1 MRISF
6 SSQQYVRPV
15 SLRHSS
21 NSSFIKN
28 SNDNNGRTEKNNT
41 MNKSSMAVSLGQKSK
56 KNNMLENLIE
66 RKVNLMDRKNDIIEK
81 ALENGESPSATKEKL
96 HDINKQINEIN
107 EQISKIQCE
116 EQRKSLGTEDVSK
129 KKEKLKE
136 KSNKLSAKESNGD
149 NSEEKMTS
157 VLSLSNNLSQAKAL
171 SSQRTSMSGEVRVLE
186 NEIKL
191 DESRGIET
199 IEKRKSVAK
208 IKENIENITE
218 KINDKLTDTNNKF
231 ENSVGSNRLNNITYK
246 SEESKNTS
254 NNDNT
259 QNDDKLLIKQQQT
272 AQNIKHYSENINDK
286 DKYEGEK
293 IDAIA

>member
-15 SLRHSS
+15 NLHHSS
-21 NSSFIKN
+21 NNSFIKN

-41 MNKSSMAVSLGQKSK
+41 MNKSSMAVSLGRKSK
-56 KNNMLENLIE
+56 KNNMFENLIE
-66 RKVNLMDRKNDIIEK
+66 QKVNLMDRKNDIIEK
-81 ALENGESPSATKEKL
+81 ALENGESPSAIKEKL
-96 HDINKQINEIN
+96 DNIDKQIEEIN

-116 EQRKSLGTEDVSK
+116 EQRKSLGTEDASK

-136 KSNKLSAKESNGD
+136 KSNKLSAEESNGD
-149 NSEEKMTS
+149 NSKEKITS

-186 NEIKL
+186 SEIKL

-231 ENSVGSNRLNNITYK
+231 ENSVGSNRLNNVIYK

-259 QNDDKLLIKQQQT
+259 QKDDKLLIKQQQT
-272 AQNIKHYSENINDK
+272 AENIKHYSENINEK

>member
-6 SSQQYVRPV
+6 SSQQYMRPV
-15 SLRHSS
+15 SLCHSS
-21 NSSFIKN
+21 NNSLIKN

-41 MNKSSMAVSLGQKSK
+41 VNKSSMAVSLGKKSK

-66 RKVNLMDRKNDIIEK
+66 QKVNLMDRKNDIIEK
-81 ALENGESPSATKEKL
+81 ALENGESPSAIKEKL
-96 HDINKQINEIN
+96 DDINKQIDEIN

-116 EQRKSLGTEDVSK
+116 EQRKSLGTEDASK

-136 KSNKLSAKESNGD
+136 KSNKLSAEESNGD
-149 NSEEKMTS
+149 NSKEKMTS

-186 NEIKL
+186 SEIKL
-191 DESRGIET
+191 DESRGINP

-208 IKENIENITE
+208 IKENIENIAE

-231 ENSVGSNRLNNITYK
+231 ENSVRSNRLNNVTYK

-259 QNDDKLLIKQQQT
+259 QNDGKLLIKQQQT
-272 AQNIKHYSENINDK
+272 AENIKHYSENINDK